1 MWAVKELLKNSAL
14 PSFKEVKHHSH
25 SHVTGILNYGIVS
38 CDYGISKSMRIFYD
52 EFSTRQNSIC
62 VSF

>member
-52 EFSTRQNSIC
+52 EFSTR
-62 VSF
+62 